1 MINRDVETRECAF
14 GVEVSAR
21 KIEIAMALRNWRAN
35 SQGNAVAITYL
46 SMTLA

>member
-1 MINRDVETRECAF
+1 
-14 GVEVSAR
+14 
-21 KIEIAMALRNWRAN
+21 MALRNWRAN